1 MTMTTIANADL
12 SRCIQAPTG
21 ATGNLADADVS
32 AIPFGQPPAKRRKV
46 VVAPPA
52 ALVAAP
58 NLGVAMAP
66 VNEERGSGTAPRPHG
81 HILVAPADARA
92 HMAATIRANQWKS
105 AGAKFY
111 PNCRF
116 QYTDAHGREL
126 VWEMRRWTTRTG
138 RADGWRFCVPTVK
151 GYRSDTPFVG
161 LNENEYAQYLLASDE
176 DLGATTNVKALDAL
190 RAVHPE
196 RVAAIRPP
204 PLPVYLPPT
213 VAALAN
219 QAYAAPPGLPPLAP
233 LMADGAADGA
243 ADGELSWDDL
253 LAPPTPTVAADD
265 TLCGDALLDL
275 YASVLNDDDDDDML
289 GGGTVGGVRVDNL
302 AAELEA
308 HPITADNLEEL
319 AGFVD
324 IADGLD
330 PYWPMRELEVA
341 AGLVELPELE
351 AAFDAMEVEV
361 ETGAATDAAAMA
373 DGFFA

>member
-58 NLGVAMAP
+58 NLDVAMAP
-66 VNEERGSGTAPRPHG
+66 VKEERGSGRVPAAHG
-81 HILVAPADARA
+81 HIIVASADARA
-92 HMAATIRANQWKS
+92 HMAATIRANRKKV
-105 AGAKFY
+105 AHFTEY
-111 PNCRF
+111 PGCRF
-116 QYTDAHGREL
+116 VVTDADGREL
-126 VWEMRRWTTRTG
+126 VWEMRRAIRKDG
-138 RADGWRFCVPTVK
+138 KSLSGWRFYVPTIT
-151 GYRSDTPFVG
+151 GYRSDMPHVALHDEEAT
-161 LNENEYAQYLLASDE
+161 QYLLASE
-176 DLGATTNVKALDAL
+176 EELGSTIKMEVLTRL
-190 RAVHPE
+190 RKLHPDRPSVM
-196 RVAAIRPP
+196 RVP
-204 PLPVYLPPT
+204 PLPVSLPPN
-213 VAALAN
+213 LAFLPHQPN
-219 QAYAAPPGLPPLAP
+219 APLPPLPP
-233 LMADGAADGA
+233 LTAGGAADGA
-243 ADGELSWDDL
+243 ADDGLPVDELW
-253 LAPPTPTVAADD
+253 AAVAPTVAADD
-265 TLCGDALLDL
+265 TWRGDALLDL

-289 GGGTVGGVRVDNL
+289 GGGTVDGVRVDNL